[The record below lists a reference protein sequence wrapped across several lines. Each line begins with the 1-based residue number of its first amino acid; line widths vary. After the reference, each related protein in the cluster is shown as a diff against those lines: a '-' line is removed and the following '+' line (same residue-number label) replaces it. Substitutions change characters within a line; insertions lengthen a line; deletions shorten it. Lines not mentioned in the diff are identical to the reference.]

1 MQALLERF
9 DLTAVSER
17 LLDKTYRLL
26 AALPLF
32 VLAMLVLALAWWIGR
47 WLSQRSALERVARK
61 NPFLQELAR
70 TTVKW
75 AVSIIGLLVALEIL
89 DATTLVGAVLGTAG
103 ALGVALGFAFRD
115 ILENYLA
122 GILMSIRQPFGPK
135 DHVVIDGNEGVLVAL
150 TSRATTLM
158 TLDGNHLRLPNALV
172 FRSVILNYTRN
183 PRRRFSFDVGIGVN
197 EDLVKAQRIGVEELA
212 KIDGVIAEPPPRAFI
227 AALGDSN
234 VQVRFQGWMDQK
246 QNDFLL
252 IKSEAIRRVK
262 LAMDAAGMDMP
273 EPIYRV
279 QLREPAAGG
288 ASIAPEEAE
297 ALETAVVDT
306 RAHTDVIAQIDS
318 DASTRES
325 DMLDPSA
332 PRE

>member
-1 MQALLERF
+1 VQSILESF
-9 DLTAVSER
+9 DFTSVQER

-32 VLAMLVLALAWWIGR
+32 ALALLVFILAWQTGR
-47 WLSQRSALERVARK
+47 WLSRRKAFERVGSK

-70 TTVKW
+70 TTVQW
-75 AVSIIGLLVALEIL
+75 VAIVIGLLVALEIM

-122 GILMSIRQPFGPK
+122 GILMGIRQPFAPK
-135 DHVVIDGNEGVLVAL
+135 DHVVIDGNEGVLVSL

-183 PRRRFSFDVGIGVN
+183 PKRRFSFDVGIGVN
-197 EDLVKAQRIGVEELA
+197 EDLVKAQQIGIDELRSL
-212 KIDGVIAEPPPRAFI
+212 DGIIAEPPPRAFI

-246 QNDFLL
+246 EHDFLL

-262 LAMDAAGMDMP
+262 LAMDAAEMDMP

-279 QLREPAAGG
+279 QLRQGATEKIAGAATPKAPS
-288 ASIAPEEAE
+288 AS
-297 ALETAVVDT
+297 VDT
-306 RAHTDVIAQIDS
+306 RAHADVVAQIDD
-318 DASTRES
+318 DASTQA
-325 DMLDPSA
+325 DDLLDPRA
-332 PRE
+332 ARE